1 VQELLKYGD
10 PFLLG
15 ILAPLMAV
23 IALGLIAY
31 VLPGPAQGDL
41 GRWFPRGNRL
51 AQGVAV
57 LIMLVIFGLTIL
69 SIFQRR

>member
-1 VQELLKYGD
+1 
-10 PFLLG
+10 
-15 ILAPLMAV
+15 
-23 IALGLIAY
+23 LIAY